1 MQARPPR
8 NLLQHQLSL
17 RKAKTTAPSS
27 MITRIAIEEA
37 SDARAPGRSRA
48 NWERLSMQ
56 VAPEF
61 KRKLQNQAKRA
72 GLSLSE
78 WVRIRLEAGAVSPRE
93 VRSFLNAL
101 VYLGQRIDQID
112 RDPDRRGNVSTDAEF
127 EAALIDARRGRFRN
141 LEKLLLHK
149 EAVRAN
155 RSDPRRQRDSR

>member
-1 MQARPPR
+1 MR
-8 NLLQHQLSL
+8 
-17 RKAKTTAPSS
+17 
-27 MITRIAIEEA
+27 
-37 SDARAPGRSRA
+37 
-48 NWERLSMQ
+48 

-101 VYLGQRIDQID
+101 VYLGQRIDRIDCD
-112 RDPDRRGNVSTDAEF
+112 RDYREKVSTDAEF
-127 EAALIDARRGRFRN
+127 EAALIDARDGWFRN

-149 EAVRAN
+149 NAVRAN